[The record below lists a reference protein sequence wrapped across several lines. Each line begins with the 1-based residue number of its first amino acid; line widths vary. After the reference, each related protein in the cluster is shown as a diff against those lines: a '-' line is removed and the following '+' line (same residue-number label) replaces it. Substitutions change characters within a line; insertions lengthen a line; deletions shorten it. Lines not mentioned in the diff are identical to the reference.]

1 MDYNSLVYNQ
11 NEIKIKIKELNECL
25 KEKLDVRDIAAKRDK
40 IKPKAELNYKYGKAL
55 LEEIIRR
62 YNQDLYL
69 WIKNNID
76 LKDML
81 SDYSTYGDVII
92 TQNGMFF
99 DLTPIKN
106 IFLDQYGFPNSEH
119 VLKTIYDMI
128 NVDNLPKLKILFPK
142 VIDAYNNYCAQYQ
155 KKHYKEYRET
165 SNKEKIRQL
174 VNESFCEKMKEDIK
188 KVLTLYENEE
198 LSRVNDENVS
208 ETKLHH
214 VLAKKVAFRYDKLSR
229 LLTTNRYNNV
239 EEKESIERKLLSCY
253 KYLEDYTN
261 KYHSISAKKIKRTLK
276 VKTNDRVEEVKHSA
290 QALPTLKEKKS
301 LIREKYNYN
310 FFDFETVNKKEL
322 FSRIREASSNYPN
335 SDELKEI
342 LERKIKL
349 YESLNYIGVK
359 IGANSFDGYIG
370 FELSNGYVV
379 LDSLFE
385 DFKTGK
391 ISYGNAIYIVKKKDF
406 NTITTM
412 SKTDAIEFIKD
423 GKIEAERIIH
433 KEGYE
438 SKVYKYVN
446 KND

>member
-142 VIDAYNNYCAQYQ
+142 VI
-155 KKHYKEYRET
+155 
-165 SNKEKIRQL
+165 
-174 VNESFCEKMKEDIK
+174 ED
-188 KVLTLYENEE
+188 
-198 LSRVNDENVS
+198 
-208 ETKLHH
+208 
-214 VLAKKVAFRYDKLSR
+214 
-229 LLTTNRYNNV
+229 
-239 EEKESIERKLLSCY
+239 RKS
-253 KYLEDYTN
+253 
-261 KYHSISAKKIKRTLK
+261 
-276 VKTNDRVEEVKHSA
+276 
-290 QALPTLKEKKS
+290 
-301 LIREKYNYN
+301 
-310 FFDFETVNKKEL
+310 
-322 FSRIREASSNYPN
+322 
-335 SDELKEI
+335 
-342 LERKIKL
+342 
-349 YESLNYIGVK
+349 
-359 IGANSFDGYIG
+359 
-370 FELSNGYVV
+370 VV
-379 LDSLFE
+379 
-385 DFKTGK
+385 
-391 ISYGNAIYIVKKKDF
+391 
-406 NTITTM
+406 
-412 SKTDAIEFIKD
+412 
-423 GKIEAERIIH
+423 
-433 KEGYE
+433 
-438 SKVYKYVN
+438 
-446 KND
+446 